1 MKVTLILSVG
11 DLENLVASFN
21 AAAASAYYGGDLS
34 DRARCVQVDFPL
46 GVSNG
51 DCILVHAHEATF
63 KPCAPLRSEPHHPH
77 VHAGEGYR
85 ILNNGEVTK
94 AGDQIQCRDG
104 EGWEVLDDYQQ
115 GRLLGRA
122 VDYNWAAVRRAL

>member
-1 MKVTLILSVG
+1 MKATLILSVG
-11 DLENLVASFN
+11 DLENLVANFN
-21 AAAASAYYGGDLS
+21 AAIAAGHYSGDLS
-34 DRARCVQVDFPL
+34 DRARCVQIDFPL

-51 DCILVHAHEATF
+51 DYTLIHNHEAKF
-63 KPCAPLRSEPHHPH
+63 KPCAPLRSEPHRPD
-77 VHAGEGYR
+77 VFAGEGYR

-94 AGDQIQCRDG
+94 AGDQVQRCG
-104 EGWEVLDDYQQ
+104 GHGWEILDDYQQ